1 MSVDKKSNAQQIK
14 ELYKEVLADNA
25 EHSRMELF
33 AYASQKSAGRYTDG
47 MLTGALRTLVTD
59 TDDYICVRRGCYKKK
74 SGEERAKEPN
84 SLVESYI
91 DIFQEALRKSKNITS
106 DPFQVLRMSQGD
118 LKKLGEI
125 ENCIKFISETIEK
138 IR

>member
-1 MSVDKKSNAQQIK
+1 MFIVYIK
-14 ELYKEVLADNA
+14 IKN
-25 EHSRMELF
+25 
-33 AYASQKSAGRYTDG
+33 
-47 MLTGALRTLVTD
+47 
-59 TDDYICVRRGCYKKK
+59 KKK
-74 SGEERAKEPN
+74 SGEERANEPN

-106 DPFQVLRMSQGD
+106 DPFQVLRMSQDD

>member
-1 MSVDKKSNAQQIK
+1 MKKRAVIR
-14 ELYKEVLADNA
+14 VLSSFRDR
-25 EHSRMELF
+25 S
-33 AYASQKSAGRYTDG
+33 
-47 MLTGALRTLVTD
+47 
-59 TDDYICVRRGCYKKK
+59 
-74 SGEERAKEPN
+74 
-84 SLVESYI
+84 

-106 DPFQVLRMSQGD
+106 DPFQVLRMSQDD